1 MKRGISDNKPETH
14 TAYIGIGSNLGDRF
28 SYCRGALTLL
38 NQRNG
43 IEVTRVSRWYESDA
57 LIGDSPSGQPP
68 YINAAAR
75 LNTSLSPES
84 LISVLIAVE
93 SSSGRPHPRPKGEP
107 RTIDLDLLL
116 YDDLVLDTPAL
127 TIPHPQMTKR
137 MFVLAPMC
145 DIAPQLVHPVIGRS
159 LSQLMATLGAG
170 PVRVESWS
178 GGGL

>member
-1 MKRGISDNKPETH
+1 MH
-14 TAYIGIGSNLGDRF
+14 TAYIGIGSNQGDRL
-28 SYCRGALTLL
+28 SYCREALRLL
-38 NQRNG
+38 GQREG
-43 IEVTRVSRWYESDA
+43 IDVSNVSRWYESDA
-57 LIGDSPSGQPP
+57 LLDHSPSDQPP

-93 SSSGRPHPRPKGEP
+93 ASLGRPHPRPRGEP

-116 YDDLVLDTPAL
+116 YDDLVIDTPAL

-145 DIAPQLVHPVIGRS
+145 DIAPHLIHPLTGHS
-159 LSQLMATLGAG
+159 LSQLRAALGVAPG
-170 PVRVESWS
+170 RVELWS
-178 GGGL
+178 AGGCRRSVT